1 MKLDIEKIEKELN
14 TSFLCQNIIYH
25 ENIDSTQ
32 DEAKKIT
39 KNENIIN
46 GTYIVTDKQT
56 KGKGTQDRK
65 WYGGEYENI
74 CGTFVL
80 EPNCNINKLNNLTV
94 LIAECLIK
102 VVKNLYN
109 IELQIKHP
117 NDIICN
123 SKKLAGILTE
133 SVTQKEIVKYLFIGI
148 GININQTIFNPEIE
162 NIATSLKKE
171 YGREFNRENIIS
183 EFSNIFEQEYL
194 KIIK

>member
-1 MKLDIEKIEKELN
+1 MKLNIEKIEKNLK
-14 TSFLCQNIIYH
+14 TSFFCKNIIYH

-32 DEAKKIT
+32 EEAKKII
-39 KNENIIN
+39 KNNNIIN
-46 GTYIVTDKQT
+46 GTYIVTDKQI

-80 EPNCNINKLNNLTV
+80 EPNCNINKLSNLTI

-102 VVKNLYN
+102 SIKKLYN

-117 NDIICN
+117 NDIMCN

-133 SVTQKEIVKYLFIGI
+133 SITQKEIVKYLFIGI
-148 GININQTIFNPEIE
+148 GININQTNFNQEIE

-171 YGREFNRENIIS
+171 YSRDFDREHIIS